1 MKDWIT
7 AFTTIQLY
15 EAEMIADILKNNG
28 INSVVLNQ
36 KDSSYNSFGEIRIM
50 VHQEDSEKA
59 EEIIKQLNGE

>member
-1 MKDWIT
+1 MRDWIT

-15 EAEMIADILKNNG
+15 EAEMIADILKDNG

-36 KDSSYNSFGEIRIM
+36 KDSSYNSFGEIRVM
-50 VHQEDSEKA
+50 VRQEDLEKA

>member
-1 MKDWIT
+1 MRDWIT

-15 EAEMIADILKNNG
+15 EAEMIADILKDNG

-36 KDSSYNSFGEIRIM
+36 KDSSYNSFGEIRVM
-50 VHQEDSEKA
+50 VRQEDSEKA